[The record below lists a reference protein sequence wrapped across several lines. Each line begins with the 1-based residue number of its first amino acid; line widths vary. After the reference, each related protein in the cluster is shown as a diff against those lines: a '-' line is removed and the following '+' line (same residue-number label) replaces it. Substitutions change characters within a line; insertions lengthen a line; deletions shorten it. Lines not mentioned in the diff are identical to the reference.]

1 MGPASQPYASS
12 ARPSDRDDILWRV
25 ITEETSTFLT
35 PEAHQRLH
43 AELAEL
49 KGPKRIEISDRI
61 AEARSHGDIREN
73 ADYHAAKD
81 EQGLMEA
88 RIVHLERVLR
98 DAQVREVH
106 DTGKV
111 EIGSMVTVV
120 DSDGDELEFL
130 LAPAENRGSARLVVS
145 PTSPLGSA
153 VLSKSPGDLVAY
165 VAPGGKFEVR
175 VTSVRPFSG

>member
-1 MGPASQPYASS
+1 MAEKP
-12 ARPSDRDDILWRV
+12 
-25 ITEETSTFLT
+25 TTFLT
-35 PEAHQRLH
+35 PDAHRRLT
-43 AELAEL
+43 AELEEL

-61 AEARSHGDIREN
+61 AEARAHGDIREN

-98 DAQVREVH
+98 DARVREVH
-106 DTGKV
+106 DTGRV

-120 DSDGDELEFL
+120 DGDGTEMEFL

-145 PTSPLGSA
+145 PTSPLGAA
-153 VLSKSPGDLVAY
+153 VLSKTPGDLVTY
-165 VAPGGKFEVR
+165 QAPGGEFEWK
-175 VTSVRPFSG
+175 VTSVRPFTG

>member
-1 MGPASQPYASS
+1 MTENSS
-12 ARPSDRDDILWRV
+12 I
-25 ITEETSTFLT
+25 FLT
-35 PEAHQRLH
+35 PESHQRLS
-43 AELAEL
+43 AELEEL

-88 RIVHLERVLR
+88 RIAHLESVLR
-98 DAQVREVH
+98 DAMVQDVVD
-106 DTGKV
+106 DTGRV

-120 DSDGDELEFL
+120 DSDGDEMEFL
-130 LAPAENRGSARLVVS
+130 LAPAENRGAARLVVS

-153 VLSKSPGDLVAY
+153 VLSRSPGDRVTY
-165 VAPGGKFEVR
+165 QAPGGQFEVQ

>member
-1 MGPASQPYASS
+1 M
-12 ARPSDRDDILWRV
+12 
-25 ITEETSTFLT
+25 TEESSIFLT
-35 PEAHQRLH
+35 PESHRRLTS
-43 AELAEL
+43 ELEEL

-88 RIVHLERVLR
+88 RIAHLERVLR
-98 DAQVREVH
+98 DATVQEVVN
-106 DTGKV
+106 DTGRV

-120 DSDGDELEFL
+120 DGDGDELEFL

-153 VLSKSPGDLVAY
+153 VLSKAPGDRVTY
-165 VAPGGKFEVR
+165 QAPGGRFEVK

>member
-1 MGPASQPYASS
+1 M
-12 ARPSDRDDILWRV
+12 
-25 ITEETSTFLT
+25 
-35 PEAHQRLH
+35 
-43 AELAEL
+43 AELDDL

-81 EQGLMEA
+81 QQGLMEA
-88 RIVHLERVLR
+88 RIAHLERVLR
-98 DAQVREVH
+98 DAEVREVN
-106 DTGKV
+106 DTGRV

-120 DSDGDELEFL
+120 DGDGDEMEFL

-153 VLSKSPGDLVAY
+153 VLASVPGDRVSY
-165 VAPGGKFEVR
+165 EAPGGRFEVQ
-175 VTSVRPFSG
+175 VLSVRPFSP